1 MIKACISFDCGFV
14 ATAASK
20 LLVLLLAPCDGTLER
35 KCLEDVAEVKQ
46 NTDVFSDF
54 CQLSDE
60 DCANVIG
67 ILLGHMGHVT
77 EGLII
82 KCPKLRVVARHGTGV
97 DNVDIDAASKH
108 GVMVCNVP
116 DYGIEEVADTAF
128 SHILSLYRQ
137 TTFLYEGLRKGVDL
151 GSYDALISAAGA
163 SHRIRGSTLGLIGLG
178 NIGMAVAQ
186 RAKAFGFN
194 VRFYDPYLHT
204 GMEKGLGGVLRVHT
218 VEEVITAS
226 DCVSIHCP
234 LTPENKH
241 IINEE
246 SLKLFKKEAF
256 LVNVSRGGLVDEAAL
271 TKALKE
277 GRIAGAALDVQEKEP
292 FTFADS
298 ILGEAPNLICTPHAA
313 WYSAESM
320 KEAREGA
327 CKPVRHAVTSS
338 DHLGIIN
345 CINKRQLNMDA
356 CQARWK

>member
-1 MIKACISFDCGFV
+1 MGCFCYFYI
-14 ATAASK
+14 AASK
-20 LLVLLLAPCDGTLER
+20 PLVLLLAPCDGTLER

-77 EGLII
+77 EALIA

-128 SHILSLYRQ
+128 SHILSLFRQ
-137 TTFLYEGLRKGVDL
+137 TTFLYEGLRKGVPL
-151 GSYDALISAAGA
+151 GSYDSLVSAAGA

-186 RAKAFGFN
+186 RARAFGFS

-226 DCVSIHCP
+226 DCISIHCP
-234 LTPENKH
+234 LTPENRH

-320 KEAREGA
+320 REAREGA
-327 CKPVRHAVTSS
+327 CKPVRHAATNS
-338 DHLGIIN
+338 DHAGVIN
-345 CINKRQLNMDA
+345 CINKRQINMDA

>member
-1 MIKACISFDCGFV
+1 M
-14 ATAASK
+14 
-20 LLVLLLAPCDGTLER
+20 LLLAPCDGSLEK
-35 KCLEDVAEVKQ
+35 KCLEDVAIVKH
-46 NTDVFSDF
+46 NTDVFDDF

-60 DCANVIG
+60 DCTNAYA

-77 EGLII
+77 ESLIK
-82 KCPKLRVVARHGTGV
+82 KCPKLKVVARHGTGV
-97 DNVDIDAASKH
+97 DNVDIDAASKA

-128 SHILSLYRQ
+128 SHILSLFRQ
-137 TTFLYEGLRKGVDL
+137 TTFLYEGLRKGQPL
-151 GSYDALISAAGA
+151 GSYDELISAAGA

-178 NIGMAVAQ
+178 NIGMAVAI

-194 VRFYDPYLHT
+194 VRFYDPYLHD
-204 GMEKGLGGVLRVHT
+204 GLEKGLGGVLRVHT

-234 LTPENKH
+234 LTKDNKH

-246 SLKLFKKEAF
+246 TLKLFKKEAF

-271 TKALKE
+271 VKALKE
-277 GRIAGAALDVQEKEP
+277 GQIAGAALDVQEKEP

-327 CKPVRHAVTSS
+327 CKSVRYAVTNS
-338 DHLGIIN
+338 DHSGIRN
-345 CINKRQLNMDA
+345 CLNKRQINMDA
-356 CQARWK
+356 CQARWN